1 MFCSE
6 VKSVIVVESECD
18 TVSPGG
24 SHSADPSRLSEAA
37 NAAELMSSP
46 VHRFSLPDP
55 ALLLLSSFLLCLCE
69 AELVQFSRASVVFI
83 NTLF

>member
-1 MFCSE
+1 M
-6 VKSVIVVESECD
+6 KSVIVVESECD
-18 TVSPGG
+18 IVNPGG

-37 NAAELMSSP
+37 NAAELMSS
-46 VHRFSLPDP
+46 VHRFSLPDA

-69 AELVQFSRASVVFI
+69 AEVVQFSGASVVFI

>member
-1 MFCSE
+1 MICSE

-18 TVSPGG
+18 TVNPSG

-55 ALLLLSSFLLCLCE
+55 APSFFLS
-69 AELVQFSRASVVFI
+69 LVFV
-83 NTLF
+83 